1 VWLPFFIRVWNVCN
15 TINHLVL
22 RKIGVTKNVRFDPAL
37 EASLEQAARALGVS
51 QSELIRDAV
60 AKRSEEVWQ
69 PSLAERLG
77 PVSGRIK
84 TSGGRARDTG
94 KAFRRLWPEV

>member
-1 VWLPFFIRVWNVCN
+1 M
-15 TINHLVL
+15 
-22 RKIGVTKNVRFDPAL
+22 TKSVRFDPAL

-60 AKRSEEVWQ
+60 AKRCEEVLQ
-69 PSLAERLG
+69 PSLTERLG
-77 PVSGRIK
+77 PVIGRIK

-94 KAFRRLWPEV
+94 KAFRKLLAKKDTE